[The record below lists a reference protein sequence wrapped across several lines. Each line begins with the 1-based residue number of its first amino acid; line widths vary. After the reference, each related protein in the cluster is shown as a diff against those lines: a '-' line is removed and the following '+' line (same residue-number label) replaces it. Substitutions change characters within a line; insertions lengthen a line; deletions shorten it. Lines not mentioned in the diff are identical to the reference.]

1 MLIVQPGIGVEGY
14 RIDEEAGALQV
25 TGNDPRGLLYGVG
38 RLLHDGSFGPAGFTP
53 GAWRGASA
61 PDCSL
66 RGMYLAHNFRNWWRS
81 APIGDTVRYLE
92 ELALWGLNTIIVPPG
107 TNPPSPPDEVY
118 GTLIPKQVEL
128 LKAARRLGIHVGMS
142 AASYKNRRSLRSK
155 YFRIVNARSL
165 NMPQANQLLIGR
177 ASRDITP
184 DRLARMAELRLTD
197 GGRFCLEL
205 TYLDRKPR
213 FSQRDQILDPVGT
226 LLFYPGE
233 IACYLR
239 NQACAGG
246 A

>member
-1 MLIVQPGIGVEGY
+1 VLIVQPGIGVEGY

-38 RLLHDGSFGPAGFTP
+38 RLLHDGSFGPVGFTP

-155 YFRIVNARSL
+155 YFRIECKESEHATSKSTAYRPGVAGHYPGSPGSDGRVTFDRRRPVLPGAYVFGPQAPIQPARS
-165 NMPQANQLLIGR
+165 
-177 ASRDITP
+177 DT
-184 DRLARMAELRLTD
+184 
-197 GGRFCLEL
+197 
-205 TYLDRKPR
+205 
-213 FSQRDQILDPVGT
+213 
-226 LLFYPGE
+226 
-233 IACYLR
+233 
-239 NQACAGG
+239 
-246 A
+246 